1 MLFRSPP
8 HMQLAYSEWSNR
20 HYPVSELIHAEEVSL
35 PISPVLTE
43 EEVSFIV
50 DKINN
55 FEI

>member
-1 MLFRSPP
+1 
-8 HMQLAYSEWSNR
+8 MQLAYSEWSNR
-20 HYPVSELIHAEEVSL
+20 HYPVSELIHAEEISL